1 MSMGPLGRITEETT
15 MGELAML
22 RAQYGVTRMHTASRY
37 VNGREQVTVTLVTEN
52 HTAVGTSAD
61 NGKNI
66 PLIAA
71 MADAYARLIHVLG
84 ATITTEGIQSGE
96 SVKWQL

>member
-1 MSMGPLGRITEETT
+1 
-15 MGELAML
+15 
-22 RAQYGVTRMHTASRY
+22 MHTANRF
-37 VNGREQVTVTLVTEN
+37 VNGREHVTVTLVTET
-52 HTAVGTSAD
+52 HTAVGSSAD

-84 ATITTEGIQSGE
+84 ATITAEGAQNGE
-96 SVKWQL
+96 SAKWRL